1 MPEPGYDFFATGRAA
16 GAPGPHVPPVPD
28 VAPAAVDRFGA
39 PVTAPVPAAF
49 PVTAGSGYA
58 PGAVNQFGTP
68 IDVVAVPTG
77 PLAAPGIG
85 AAPIAG
91 PGMVSTWGEPVAPA
105 TRAAHAAPVD
115 VRTRPDAVTAAA
127 VVGLV
132 VGGLLLLMAALVLFL
147 YLAFKGQLDAAGVA
161 GPVDGFDQLVSAVT
175 TLLLTLIGI
184 CLAGGLLYVLAAAA
198 VLRGRV
204 WGAWTLLVL
213 GSLSTLKAVYDVVT
227 SGLPSVSTSYLVG
240 WGMSTGLA
248 VVLVVML
255 VRPESQRWMRGS
267 ASGR

>member
-1 MPEPGYDFFATGRAA
+1 MPEPSYDFFATGRAA
-16 GAPGPHVPPVPD
+16 GATGPDAPTAPDTSVPD
-28 VAPAAVDRFGA
+28 VVATPVDRFGA
-39 PVTAPVPAAF
+39 PVAAAAPPAF
-49 PVTAGSGYA
+49 PVAPGSGYE

-105 TRAAHAAPVD
+105 RAAHAAPQGA
-115 VRTRPDAVTAAA
+115 RTRPDPVTTAA
-127 VVGLV
+127 VVGFV
-132 VGGLLLLMAALVLFL
+132 IGGLLLLMAALVLFL
-147 YLAFKGQLDAAGVA
+147 YLAFRSQLDAAGVA
-161 GPVDGFDQLVSAVT
+161 GPLAGVDQLVSAVT
-175 TLLLTLIGI
+175 TLLVTLIGI

-198 VLRGRV
+198 VIRGRV

-213 GSLSTLKAVYDVVT
+213 GSLSTLKALYDVVT
-227 SGLPSVSTSYLVG
+227 SGLPDLSTSYLIG
-240 WGMSTGLA
+240 WGLSTGLA

-255 VRPESQRWMRGS
+255 VRPESQRWMRG
-267 ASGR
+267 